1 MSKIVQ
7 LVGHIASLARQ
18 FVGEER
24 ELTVD
29 TESLNLRLH
38 DGSTPGGHVIPNLA
52 QLGATF
58 QGKSAALDYLAGLDN
73 QNKGIAVRISSNNWA
88 FRKVVGTPGQIS
100 VTNETG
106 IAGNIQVALPNI
118 VNKNITWQGT
128 HTYES
133 PIAATGGLTGAT
145 AGTHT
150 GPVVGPVTGD
160 VVGNLEGDSAGYHTG
175 GVDARGEDLLLD
187 DGQIPMSKI
196 AGLATKIAD
205 VLEPV
210 GTIKMWNGTIATIPA
225 GWNLCDGSNGT
236 PNWTGRFPLAVNN
249 DDDHGATGGSES
261 HTHAATTESAGAHT
275 HDITVDGHA
284 LTIPEMPAHRH
295 GSGVCDAG
303 TDVFNRGSKA
313 AAPTSPESVDN
324 NGNTGVNEAW
334 SEIVGGGA
342 EHNHTASSAAN
353 WSHSH
358 SVTVPA
364 ASHIPPWVGVLFIM
378 RIA

>member
-38 DGSTPGGHVIPNLA
+38 DGSTPGGHVIPNLE

-88 FRKVVGTPGQIS
+88 FRKIVGTAGQIS

-106 IAGNIQVALPNI
+106 IAGNIQVALPNT

-133 PIAATGGLTGAT
+133 PIIATGGLTGAT

-150 GPVVGPVTGD
+150 GPVVGPVTGN
-160 VVGNLEGDSAGYHTG
+160 VVGDLAGDSTGYHTG

-187 DGQIPMSKI
+187 DAQIPMSKI
-196 AGLATKIAD
+196 AGLAAAVAG

-210 GTIKMWNGTIATIPA
+210 GTIKMWNGTIAAIPE

-236 PNWTGRFPLAVNN
+236 PDWTGRFPLAVNN

-261 HTHAATTESAGAHT
+261 HTHAATTASAGAHT
-275 HDITVDGHA
+275 HDTTVDPMT
-284 LTIPEMPAHRH
+284 LDITQIPAHNH
-295 GSGVCDAG
+295 GNGVTDAG
-303 TDVFNRGSKA
+303 TAIFNHGNFA
-313 AAPTSPESVDN
+313 AAPAAPDSMDN
-324 NGNTGVNEAW
+324 NSAPGVNEGW
-334 SEIVGGGA
+334 TTTVGGGA
-342 EHNHTASSAAN
+342 AHAHTGSTAAN
-353 WSHSH
+353 GSHTH
-358 SVTVPA
+358 AVTVPE